1 MNSCRLFASGFRPTF
16 LAAGLA
22 AVVLIPLWMAVWAF
36 GAPLASRWPPTLWH
50 AHEMVFGFIAAA
62 IAGFL
67 LTAVPS
73 WTGQR
78 GFAGTPLLLLVALW
92 LLGRVAIGSAS
103 WWSAGLVMAA
113 DVAFLPAL
121 ALLVAPPLLRARNR
135 NTPLLLVLVLLAV
148 CNAWFHVAL
157 IRQDPVTGSH
167 AVLIA
172 IDLVLLLVTVIGGRI
187 LPAFTAS
194 GLRSE
199 GNAARIR
206 VWHGIGPVAI
216 AMMVCVAVGDLAWPD
231 SRAAGILAAAAALI
245 QAVRLMQ
252 WRTVAT
258 LKQPIVW
265 VLHVAYAWLPVGLAL
280 KAAALLGGF
289 AASAFWLH
297 ALTIGV
303 LATMILGVMSRA
315 ALGHTGRP
323 LVVEPATAL
332 AYGLLLLAALTRV
345 FGLAVM
351 PLHYVTVVVVAAS
364 FWTAAFA
371 IFLYVY
377 APILWRPRVDGKP
390 G

>member
-1 MNSCRLFASGFRPTF
+1 MF

-22 AVVLIPLWMAVWAF
+22 AVALVPLWMALWAF
-36 GAPLASRWPPTLWH
+36 GASLATPWPPTLWH

-78 GFAGTPLLLLVALW
+78 GFAGAPLILLVTLW
-92 LLGRVAIGSAS
+92 LAGRVTIVGASALPV
-103 WWSAGLVMAA
+103 WLVMAV

-135 NTPLLLVLVLLAV
+135 NTPLLLVLALLTL
-148 CNAWFHVAL
+148 CNAWFHWAL
-157 IRQDPVTGSH
+157 IRQNPVSASH
-167 AVLIA
+167 ALLIA

-194 GLRSE
+194 GLR
-199 GNAARIR
+199 AAGHPVRIR
-206 VWHGIGPVAI
+206 VWPAIGPAAIVAM
-216 AMMVCVAVGDLAWPD
+216 ACVALGDLLWPD
-231 SRAAGILAAAAALI
+231 SRVAGLLAGAAAVLQGVRLI
-245 QAVRLMQ
+245 Q
-252 WRTVAT
+252 WRSAAT
-258 LKQPIVW
+258 LGQPIVW
-265 VLHVAYAWLPVGLAL
+265 VLHLAYAWLPVGLAL
-280 KAAALLGGF
+280 KSAALLGQS
-289 AASAFWLH
+289 AISAFWLH

-323 LVVEPATAL
+323 LVVEPAIAL

-345 FGLAVM
+345 FGLAVT
-351 PLHYVTVVVVAAS
+351 PLDYVTVIVVAAS

-377 APILWRPRVDGKP
+377 APILWGARADGKP

>member
-22 AVVLIPLWMAVWAF
+22 AVALIPLWVAAWAF
-36 GAPLASRWPPTLWH
+36 GMGLASRWPPTLWH

-78 GFAGTPLLLLVALW
+78 GFAGTPLLSLVALW
-92 LLGRVAIGSAS
+92 LLGRVVVGSSS
-103 WWSAGLVMAA
+103 WWPAGLVMTA
-113 DVAFLPAL
+113 DVAFFPAL

-135 NTPLLLVLVLLAV
+135 NTPLLLVLVLLAA
-148 CNAWFHVAL
+148 CNAWFHSAL
-157 IRQDPVTGSH
+157 IRQDPVMASH

-172 IDLVLLLVTVIGGRI
+172 IDFVLLLVTVIGGRI

-199 GNAARIR
+199 GSAVRIR
-206 VWHGIGPVAI
+206 VWPGIGPAAI
-216 AMMVCVAVGDLAWPD
+216 TMMVCVAAGDLAWPD
-231 SRAAGILAAAAALI
+231 SRAAGVLAGAAALI

-252 WRTVAT
+252 WRTAAT
-258 LKQPIVW
+258 LRQPIVW

-280 KAAALLGGF
+280 KSAALLGGF

-351 PLHYVTVVVVAAS
+351 PLDYVTVVVVAAS

-377 APILWRPRVDGKP
+377 VPILWGPRVDGKP